1 LETKTKKLR
10 LIFAVLGIVTITIGF
25 FVLKNLL
32 SSKENNEPDNFVDLE
47 EIYQK
52 DLVVEDAELKTKLEK
67 DVLYYKLILRNK
79 YFEEFKI
86 PEDSIYKYHNLTI
99 NLIDKDNFTIQK
111 INIVESKLVHDKQ
124 RNELFYDGDLIMKS
138 DKYKSIE
145 GMVIIYND
153 AIE

>member
-138 DKYKSIE
+138 DKYKRIE
-145 GMVIIYND
+145 GMIIIYND